1 MKLSMILPSTP
12 VELETSEG
20 VVELKVTEFTIADG
34 ERREKLIRPIFDDE
48 NVSYIEK
55 LNAFNIARIMCG
67 LKDTD
72 GNYYFHGDDIHWVRG
87 KLGKNLAD
95 ALAQLVDEL
104 NPLPVPPSSDE
115 GEKESALDAKKN

>member
-20 VVELKVTEFTIADG
+20 VVELNVTEFTVADG
-34 ERREKLIRPIFDDE
+34 ERREKLIRPIFNDE

-55 LNAFNIARIMCG
+55 LNAFNIARIMCA

-72 GNYYFHGDDIHWVRG
+72 GNYYFHGDDITWVRG

-104 NPLPVPPSSDE
+104 NPLPVPPSSDD
-115 GEKESALDAKKN
+115 EKESALDAKKN